1 MMTIWASRRS
11 RRKLLRLKREQWR
24 NLIEELGRRGE
35 GRRESGAFL
44 LAPRSEKSLVTRI
57 EYYDD
62 LDSRCLTG
70 NIHFHGLAFS
80 KLWDICESEGLVV
93 FADVHTHPG
102 ASVHQSIIDAENP
115 MVARVGHIALIVPH
129 LATRTVRPRQVG
141 VHQYAGDDGWTS
153 WFGREAAAR
162 LGVRRWPWS

>member
-1 MMTIWASRRS
+1 MK
-11 RRKLLRLKREQWR
+11 RKQWR
-24 NLIEELGRRGE
+24 VLIKELSRRGE

-44 LAPRSEKSLVTRI
+44 MAPRSKKSLVTRI

-62 LDSRCLTG
+62 LDPRCLTG

-80 KLWDICESEGLVV
+80 KLWDICEIENLVV
-93 FADVHTHPG
+93 VADVHTHPG
-102 ASVHQSIIDAENP
+102 AFVHQSTIDAENP

-129 LATRTVRPRQVG
+129 LATRSVSPRQLG
-141 VHQYAGDDGWTS
+141 VHQYLGDEGWTS

-162 LGVRRWPWS
+162 IGITTRFRL